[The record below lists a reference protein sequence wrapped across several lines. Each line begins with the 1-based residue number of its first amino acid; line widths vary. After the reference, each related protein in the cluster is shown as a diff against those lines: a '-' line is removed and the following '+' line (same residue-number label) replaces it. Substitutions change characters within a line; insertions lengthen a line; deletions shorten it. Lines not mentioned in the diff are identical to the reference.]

1 MAYVTRCPYCGS
13 VWLMPDKETADRTPV
28 KCPDCNHSFDATC
41 SLTAVPDSLFPGR
54 VPVMLQGSG
63 MPVAATD
70 KKEPFSVIPE
80 IAAEEK
86 PEAAPEST
94 EESAPDFADAAPQ
107 TPQADTAESTL
118 KEAAAP
124 EGEDQPRAAHE
135 TPAEAEPEKA
145 SAPAQKAE
153 PAQSTQPEQPAP
165 IAGVPLA
172 KPETKLNATA
182 TALSLMQKGF
192 SNEPRLGNLSS
203 LQPLPE
209 TARPNSKSRQRVR
222 RRRTL
227 PHTEHPRKPGAKREA
242 APEASF

>member
-86 PEAAPEST
+86 PEAAPESN
-94 EESAPDFADAAPQ
+94 EETTISKKRNRSVRSPNALAVSSPSIRIFILAGRNIQISIP
-107 TPQADTAESTL
+107 
-118 KEAAAP
+118 AAA
-124 EGEDQPRAAHE
+124 
-135 TPAEAEPEKA
+135 
-145 SAPAQKAE
+145 
-153 PAQSTQPEQPAP
+153 
-165 IAGVPLA
+165 
-172 KPETKLNATA
+172 
-182 TALSLMQKGF
+182 
-192 SNEPRLGNLSS
+192 
-203 LQPLPE
+203 
-209 TARPNSKSRQRVR
+209 
-222 RRRTL
+222 
-227 PHTEHPRKPGAKREA
+227 
-242 APEASF
+242 

>member
-1 MAYVTRCPYCGS
+1 MPENAARLKSCPDQKTGQLFSWPFSFSGLTMAYVTRCPYCGS

-63 MPVAATD
+63 MPAAATD

-135 TPAEAEPEKA
+135 TPAEAEPEKT

-165 IAGVPLA
+165 IAGVPD
-172 KPETKLNATA
+172 
-182 TALSLMQKGF
+182 
-192 SNEPRLGNLSS
+192 R
-203 LQPLPE
+203 
-209 TARPNSKSRQRVR
+209 KSVV
-222 RRRTL
+222 
-227 PHTEHPRKPGAKREA
+227 
-242 APEASF
+242 

>member
-41 SLTAVPDSLFPGR
+41 SLTA
-54 VPVMLQGSG
+54 
-63 MPVAATD
+63 D

-107 TPQADTAESTL
+107 TPQADTAESTP

-124 EGEDQPRAAHE
+124 EGEDQPRVAHE

-172 KPETKLNATA
+172 KPETKLNA
-182 TALSLMQKGF
+182 
-192 SNEPRLGNLSS
+192 
-203 LQPLPE
+203 
-209 TARPNSKSRQRVR
+209 
-222 RRRTL
+222 L
-227 PHTEHPRKPGAKREA
+227 PHAKRL
-242 APEASF
+242 FQ